1 MVESVLIPPL
11 TLTQGTAMNPIIAI
25 LKEHQVSDDKIK
37 DVFQTLT
44 QNPMMAMN
52 TISQLGIPMEKLQQ
66 LMALVMQNPGL
77 IKEAVLE
84 LGLDFAKVEAAKAQL
99 QK

>member
-1 MVESVLIPPL
+1 
-11 TLTQGTAMNPIIAI
+11 MNPIIAI
-25 LKEHQVSDDKIK
+25 LKEQNISDDKINEL
-37 DVFQTLT
+37 FQALT
-44 QNPMMAMN
+44 QNPLMAMG
-52 TISQLGIPMEKLQQ
+52 IIGQLGIPPEKLQH
-66 LMALVMQNPGL
+66 LMGLVMQNPVL